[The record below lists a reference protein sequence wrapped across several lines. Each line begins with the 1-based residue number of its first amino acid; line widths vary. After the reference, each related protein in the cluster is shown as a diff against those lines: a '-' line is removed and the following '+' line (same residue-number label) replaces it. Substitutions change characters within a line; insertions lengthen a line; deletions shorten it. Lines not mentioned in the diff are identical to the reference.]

1 MTTLVKYLENK
12 ITNYFSD
19 LKNVIIKLESEI
31 LSKCLKENLKT
42 PVNIIANQQTNNA
55 ILQPNNPNELHNN
68 SYKQPYN
75 PNQQVTTNKLIYINT
90 NKENTYQPSVNLQ
103 NQSIHEN
110 ISNQKIEINALR
122 RKLVDYEIIH
132 DELNYYKNLSLS
144 YHKV

>member
-1 MTTLVKYLENK
+1 MMKRLDSSFNTECDFKDNDFKYLENK

-110 ISNQKIEINALR
+110 ISNQKIEINKFI
-122 RKLVDYEIIH
+122 RKCI
-132 DELNYYKNLSLS
+132 
-144 YHKV
+144 